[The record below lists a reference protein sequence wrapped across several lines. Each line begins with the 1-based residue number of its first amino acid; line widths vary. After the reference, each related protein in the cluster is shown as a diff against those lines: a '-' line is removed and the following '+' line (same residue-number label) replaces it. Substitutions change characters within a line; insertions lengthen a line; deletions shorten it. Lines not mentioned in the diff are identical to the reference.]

1 MAITSSYKVTFDTN
15 PKKFIFSA
23 KATIQ
28 VLKGAA
34 IVGNWVDYVAPD
46 PEGEPPVEEVL
57 AKPDLNG
64 FTLYEGDNI
73 NVDGT
78 VGIYEIANGSDVR
91 IIEYS

>member
-1 MAITSSYKVTFDTN
+1 MAITNSYKVTFDTN
-15 PKKFIFSA
+15 PKEIEFTA

-57 AKPDLNG
+57 AKPDING
-64 FTLYEGDNI
+64 FTLYEGNSI

-78 VGIYEIANGSDVR
+78 IGIYEIVSGSDVR
-91 IIEYS
+91 IIEYT